1 MRKLFTMILAMAL
14 LLSLTACGG
23 ETAPAAEAAD
33 LQAVYESMQDTLP
46 EMIVMD
52 EDTMLNFFGI
62 EAEDCLQVVTAI
74 CADGLRTDEVWLIE
88 AKDEATLEEI
98 LALAETRLVAKADE
112 TINYTP
118 DQYLVVEKAELLTE
132 GNYLALLV
140 SPDVDTLKAAFE
152 DAVK

>member
-1 MRKLFTMILAMAL
+1 MKKLYAMILALAL
-14 LLSLTACGG
+14 VLSLAACGG
-23 ETAPAAEAAD
+23 ESAPTAEAAD
-33 LQAVYESMQDTLP
+33 LNAVYESMADTLP

-62 EAEDCLQVVTAI
+62 ETEDCLQVVTAV

-88 AKDEATLEEI
+88 AKDDAALKELLT
-98 LALAETRLVAKADE
+98 LAETRLTAKADE

-118 DQYLVVEKAELLTE
+118 DQYLIVEKAELLTE
-132 GNYLALLV
+132 GKYLALLV
-140 SPDVDTLKAAFE
+140 SPDVDTLKAVFE